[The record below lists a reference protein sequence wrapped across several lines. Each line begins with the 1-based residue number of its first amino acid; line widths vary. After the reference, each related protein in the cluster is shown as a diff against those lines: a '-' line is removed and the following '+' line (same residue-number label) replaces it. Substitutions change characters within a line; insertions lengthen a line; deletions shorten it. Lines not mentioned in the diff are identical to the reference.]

1 MVSAN
6 RSAREW
12 RAIVYLIHYVAKA
25 LCGFAYLQLDDSIIF
40 CLATELHINSDS
52 GEDEDEGFRRES
64 YERLERQ
71 TFWRRMEL
79 GEKLSWLRY
88 RNQISMNFED
98 RETWESWER
107 GEMYRQDPVEHS
119 SEDARCILGSA
130 CGFYSEELATVLEMS
145 FLWGY
150 LGGGPR
156 VAARLEIP
164 LPTTPTR
171 HVKRRVSDLGD

>member
-1 MVSAN
+1 M
-6 RSAREW
+6 
-12 RAIVYLIHYVAKA
+12 
-25 LCGFAYLQLDDSIIF
+25 DDSIIF
-40 CLATELHINSDS
+40 WLATDFDTSSDS
-52 GEDEDEGFRRES
+52 GEDEGSASALSPEMFRRES
-64 YERLERQ
+64 YEWLERQ
-71 TFWRRMEL
+71 PFWRRMEL

-88 RNQISMNFED
+88 REQISMTFED
-98 RETWESWER
+98 RETWEWWEG

-119 SEDARCILGSA
+119 SEDARCSLGSA
-130 CGFYSEELATVLEMS
+130 CEFYSDELATVLEMS

-156 VAARLEIP
+156 VAARLKIP